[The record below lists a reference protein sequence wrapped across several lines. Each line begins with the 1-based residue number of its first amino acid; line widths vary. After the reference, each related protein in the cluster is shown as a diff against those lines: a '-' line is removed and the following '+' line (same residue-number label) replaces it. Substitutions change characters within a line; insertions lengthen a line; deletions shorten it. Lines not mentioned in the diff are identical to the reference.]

1 MWVQVR
7 MVAALP
13 LDELGRINF
22 SWSCRVM
29 NMAWIMLPPGIYHH
43 IEMRALQ
50 DAGLHDI
57 VEFAIRFEEVL
68 FVYFGEY
75 YDSIVQEVI

>member
-7 MVAALP
+7 MVAVLP
-13 LDELGRINF
+13 LDEIDRVNL

-43 IEMRALQ
+43 IEMRAFQESDGVL
-50 DAGLHDI
+50 
-57 VEFAIRFEEVL
+57 EFTIRFEEVL

-75 YDSIVQEVI
+75 YDVIVQEVI